1 VDAELLAL
9 RTTTVHRGAAMR
21 WNVTDESKETGMT
34 DEHYAA
40 CMRLQIQSAK
50 EVCTLADTI
59 QVGFSA
65 TLALTTG
72 LFGVLCSLAAAA
84 FYRGGSTVD
93 LVTTYVSLALS
104 CLAAVGA
111 IVSAWMITRDMKL
124 ARMLANAA
132 QVLVGASV
140 GGLIGLA
147 FNEAFL

>member
-1 VDAELLAL
+1 
-9 RTTTVHRGAAMR
+9 MW
-21 WNVTDESKETGMT
+21 WNVTDE
-34 DEHYAA
+34 HYVA

-50 EVCTLADTI
+50 AVDTLADTI
-59 QVGFSA
+59 QAGFSA

-72 LFGVLCSLAAAA
+72 LFGVLCSLVAAA

-93 LVTTYVSLALS
+93 LVTAYVSLASS
-104 CLAAVGA
+104 CLAVVGVL
-111 IVSAWMITRDMKL
+111 ISAWMITRDMKL